1 MDINN
6 NVISKNIHWLLR
18 IILAVTFLNH
28 GYPKLGQE
36 VANLG
41 YLGYLIGPFEFFG
54 GIFIIIGP
62 FIPYMLTRIGGMMM
76 SIIMIG
82 AIYMH
87 IFTWQDKGFLE
98 LEWQLLLLSVS
109 LFFVFKGDEA

>member
-1 MDINN
+1 MDFLL
-6 NVISKNIHWLLR
+6 KNIHWLLR
-18 IILAVTFLNH
+18 IVIAVTFLNH

-54 GIFIIIGP
+54 AIFLIIGP
-62 FIPYMLTRIGGMMM
+62 FVPYMLTRIGSVML

-87 IFTWQDKGFLE
+87 LFTWGDKGFFE
-98 LEWQLLLLSVS
+98 LEWQILLLSVT
-109 LFFVFKGDEA
+109 LFFFIKEDNN

>member
-1 MDINN
+1 MDFL
-6 NVISKNIHWLLR
+6 SKNIHWLLR
-18 IILAVTFLNH
+18 IVLAVTFFNH

-54 GIFIIIGP
+54 ALFIIIGP
-62 FIPYMLTRIGGMMM
+62 FVPRLTRIGSSMIA
-76 SIIMIG
+76 IIMIG

-87 IFTWQDKGFLE
+87 LFTWGDKTFFQ
-98 LEWQLLLLSVS
+98 LEWQILLLSLS
-109 LFFVFKGDEA
+109 IFFIIKGDDC